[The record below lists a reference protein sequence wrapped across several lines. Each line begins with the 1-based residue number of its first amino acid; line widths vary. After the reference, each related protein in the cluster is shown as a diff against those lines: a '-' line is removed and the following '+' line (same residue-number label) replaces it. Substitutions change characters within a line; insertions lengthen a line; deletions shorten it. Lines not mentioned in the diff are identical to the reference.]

1 MCAILALP
9 PASTLYCTVL
19 CCAVL
24 YCTVLYCTVLYC
36 RWTNLALYTA
46 KQLYDKS
53 WLRRNNFSR
62 EVVRTADGGTVSIDY
77 AVCEL
82 PPAAPLVIF
91 LHTITGSGR
100 EVGHY
105 MRAATARGWRSC
117 VFNRK
122 RYLVPRTVR
131 RCCRLY

>member
-1 MCAILALP
+1 MEEII
-9 PASTLYCTVL
+9 ASCHSLRSPKYVPTFW
-19 CCAVL
+19 AAS
-24 YCTVLYCTVLYC
+24 

-62 EVVRTADGGTVSIDY
+62 EVVRTGDGGTVSIDY
-77 AVCEL
+77 AMCQL

-131 RCCRLY
+131 RCCRLF